1 MNLEEIDERIVSGI
15 RLMSPG
21 PDLGLVSK
29 VCKVS
34 MARIA
39 TQMMMCLKDAGG
51 FGAGRQP
58 RPVLFFISAHIL
70 ACILLLGFRIDHCVN
85 GFSTGLI
92 KAGLARFIC
101 QVAYIVERHET
112 SCGDGRMRI
121 MLILLMALCLAAF
134 SQAVSGAEKAQN
146 VGGDFGRAWLDN
158 LVPKGNESEGEGL
171 LTQSEDDFF
180 MQDWLNITALWAA
193 KNGTKDKSLDG
204 AKQEIPFSVSKT
216 ITPIH
221 QIDASWNQTRLMPQ
235 QPQPD
240 KSGLINGI
248 PAETYYAIG
257 PAYFSL

>member
-1 MNLEEIDERIVSGI
+1 
-15 RLMSPG
+15 
-21 PDLGLVSK
+21 
-29 VCKVS
+29 
-34 MARIA
+34 
-39 TQMMMCLKDAGG
+39 
-51 FGAGRQP
+51 
-58 RPVLFFISAHIL
+58 
-70 ACILLLGFRIDHCVN
+70 
-85 GFSTGLI
+85 
-92 KAGLARFIC
+92 
-101 QVAYIVERHET
+101 
-112 SCGDGRMRI
+112 MRI
-121 MLILLMALCLAAF
+121 MLILLMALCFAAF
-134 SQAVSGAEKAQN
+134 SQAVSGAEKTQN

>member
-1 MNLEEIDERIVSGI
+1 
-15 RLMSPG
+15 
-21 PDLGLVSK
+21 
-29 VCKVS
+29 
-34 MARIA
+34 
-39 TQMMMCLKDAGG
+39 
-51 FGAGRQP
+51 
-58 RPVLFFISAHIL
+58 
-70 ACILLLGFRIDHCVN
+70 
-85 GFSTGLI
+85 
-92 KAGLARFIC
+92 
-101 QVAYIVERHET
+101 
-112 SCGDGRMRI
+112 MRI
-121 MLILLMALCLAAF
+121 MLILLMALCFAAF

-204 AKQEIPFSVSKT
+204 AKQEIPLSVSKT